1 MLSVLTIPLILLGSF
16 GSSCVVFAHD
26 VTEPPPSVADGLQ
39 LTLPLILKGALNTA
53 QFKKLQ
59 LELLVKDNAR
69 ERIAGQLDA
78 QLGLNLSLLSSQAQS
93 ASGPLS
99 ADNTQHYQLKMSHNK
114 LFKTG
119 TALSAEWLL
128 EHRATAF
135 KAEQLPDNDSYQSQ
149 FAFTIKQSL
158 GRNRFGKAFAAQLDA
173 ARTQAQA
180 TEEQVE
186 AKMEE
191 MLLGI
196 VDIYYRAWLLRAQ
209 LSAAQRQLNLQ
220 WRLYKVTQAKHELG
234 TAEATDLLQSKNA
247 LALARQ
253 RVRDT
258 EKTLKDIWYQL
269 VIPMRLPPTYLDVE
283 MQKLTLSLGNDTDFA
298 VATCQ
303 DWQAQNY
310 HNLHSAQLDF
320 LQASQAALRQRLYVQ
335 KDKLWPDIFVSLRVA
350 NNGAD
355 ASFVKSLNGSF
366 LSVNPTLA
374 LTAGI
379 ALTLSNQTALVDIKD
394 TLQQQHMTELS
405 IEQAQDGLRLTALT
419 VCERMQRLLAK
430 EKSLRRV
437 LRNSKRR
444 VALLEERFNLGQV
457 DVLSVIQAG
466 GSVIDTELRLQETVR
481 DMTTSA
487 WKIRRNAGGM
497 MDHLQSMLAP

>member
-1 MLSVLTIPLILLGSF
+1 MLSVLTIPLILFFVLVH
-16 GSSCVVFAHD
+16 SCSLFAHD
-26 VTEPPPSVADGLQ
+26 VPASPPSIEDGLQ
-39 LTLPLILKGALNTA
+39 LTLPMILKGILNTA

-69 ERIAGQLDA
+69 ERIAA
-78 QLGLNLSLLSSQAQS
+78 QLNAQVGANVSLLSSHAQT
-93 ASGPLS
+93 AAGPLS
-99 ADNTQHYQLKMSHNK
+99 VDNSQHYQLKMFHNK

-128 EHRATAF
+128 EHRATKF
-135 KAEQLPDNDSYQSQ
+135 SAEQLPDSDNYQSQ
-149 FAFTIKQSL
+149 LAFTIKQSL

-180 TEEQVE
+180 TEQQVTV
-186 AKMEE
+186 KMEE
-191 MLLGI
+191 MLLSI
-196 VDIYYRAWLLRAQ
+196 VDIYYRAWLLREQ
-209 LSAAQRQLNLQ
+209 LSAAQRQLALQ
-220 WRLYKVTQAKHELG
+220 WRLYKVIRAKHELG
-234 TAEATDLLQSKNA
+234 TAEMTDLLQSRNA
-247 LALARQ
+247 VTTARQ

-258 EKTLKDIWYQL
+258 EKMLKDIWYQL
-269 VIPMRLPPTYLDVE
+269 VIPMRLPRVYLDVE
-283 MQKLTLSLGNDTDFA
+283 MTKLTLDLGHDSEFA
-298 VATCQ
+298 VAKCK
-303 DWQAQNY
+303 DWQGQSY
-310 HNLHSAQLDF
+310 YNLHSTQLDF
-320 LQASQAALRQRLYVQ
+320 LHSSQDALRQRLFVQ
-335 KDKLWPDIFVSLRVA
+335 KDKLWPDIFVSLRLA

-355 ASFVKSLNGSF
+355 ASFAKSLNGSF
-366 LSVNPTLA
+366 LSLNPTVA

-379 ALTLSNQTALVDIKD
+379 NMTLDNHAALVDIKD

-405 IEQAQDGLRLTALT
+405 IEQAKDSLRITALT

-430 EKSLRRV
+430 EKVLRKV

-466 GSVIDTELRLQETVR
+466 GSVIDTELQLQETVR

-497 MDHLQSMLAP
+497 MDYLQSMIKQ